1 MRDIYIVLE
10 DGNTY
15 KGKSFGAEKEAL
27 GEMVF
32 TTGMNGYIETL
43 TDPSYYGQIV
53 MQTFPLIGN
62 YGMIEEDKESDRSY
76 VNGYVIR
83 ENCIN
88 PSNFRTD
95 SPLDIFL
102 KKNNIVGVCGV
113 DTRAITK
120 HIREHGVMNGK
131 LSYDIGPKVVD
142 EIKGYKIE
150 KAVEAVSTKKKRYY
164 KATEESFKVTLIDYG
179 YKNNILRELLKRGCS
194 VKVVPHDSTPEEI
207 LEGNPQGIILSNGP
221 GNPEENVQAIESLKQ
236 VFGKVPIFGICLGH
250 QLMAL
255 AMGGRT
261 SKLKFGH
268 RGVNQPVKDISTG
281 RVVITSQNHGYQVVK
296 ESISED
302 IGKVSFINANDGSCE
317 GIDYPSLKAFS
328 VQFHPEAASGPQDTT
343 FLFDKFMKL
352 MEGEGH
358 AIK

>member
-1 MRDIYIVLE
+1 MKDIYIILE
-10 DGNTY
+10 DGATF

-27 GEMVF
+27 GELVF

-62 YGMIEEDKESDRSY
+62 YGIIQEDMERDRSY
-76 VNGYVIR
+76 IKGYVIR

-88 PSNFRTD
+88 PSNFRAEY
-95 SPLDIFL
+95 PLDFFL

-131 LSYDIGPKVVD
+131 LSYDINPKALP
-142 EIKGYKIE
+142 EIKNYKIE
-150 KAVEAVSTKKKRYY
+150 KAVEAVSTKKKCYY
-164 KATEESFKVTLIDYG
+164 KAPNEKFKVTLIDYG
-179 YKNNILRELLKRGCS
+179 YKRNILRELLKRGCS
-194 VKVVPHDSTPEEI
+194 VKVIPHDSTPEEI
-207 LEGNPQGIILSNGP
+207 LEGNPQGIMLSNGP
-221 GNPEENVQAIESLKQ
+221 GDPSENLQPIANLKA
-236 VFGKVPIFGICLGH
+236 VLGKAPVFGICLGH

-255 AMGGRT
+255 AIGGKT

-268 RGVNQPVKDISTG
+268 RGVNQPVKDITTG
-281 RVVITSQNHGYQVVK
+281 KVYIISQNHGYQVIK
-296 ESISED
+296 DSISEN

-317 GIDYPSLKAFS
+317 GIDYPSLKALS
-328 VQFHPEAASGPQDTT
+328 VQFHPEACPGPQDSGY
-343 FLFDKFMKL
+343 LFDRFMDMMGGTK
-352 MEGEGH
+352 
-358 AIK
+358 

>member
-1 MRDIYIVLE
+1 MKDIYIVLE

-102 KKNNIVGVCGV
+102 KKN
-113 DTRAITK
+113 
-120 HIREHGVMNGK
+120 HI
-131 LSYDIGPKVVD
+131 
-142 EIKGYKIE
+142 
-150 KAVEAVSTKKKRYY
+150 
-164 KATEESFKVTLIDYG
+164 
-179 YKNNILRELLKRGCS
+179 
-194 VKVVPHDSTPEEI
+194 
-207 LEGNPQGIILSNGP
+207 
-221 GNPEENVQAIESLKQ
+221 
-236 VFGKVPIFGICLGH
+236 
-250 QLMAL
+250 
-255 AMGGRT
+255 
-261 SKLKFGH
+261 
-268 RGVNQPVKDISTG
+268 
-281 RVVITSQNHGYQVVK
+281 
-296 ESISED
+296 
-302 IGKVSFINANDGSCE
+302 
-317 GIDYPSLKAFS
+317 
-328 VQFHPEAASGPQDTT
+328 
-343 FLFDKFMKL
+343 
-352 MEGEGH
+352 
-358 AIK
+358 